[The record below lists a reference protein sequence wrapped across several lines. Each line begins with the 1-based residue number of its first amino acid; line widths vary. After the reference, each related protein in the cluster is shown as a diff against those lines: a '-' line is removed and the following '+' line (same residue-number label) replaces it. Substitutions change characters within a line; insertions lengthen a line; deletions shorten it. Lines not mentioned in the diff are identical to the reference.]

1 MLQDVA
7 AERGVGEQWSVV
19 HFVHAPSSKQSKTHS
34 DTQNLKGVMVGF
46 YKNPGVVI
54 MKRVLSFLLPIAAV
68 TALLFPVMLQ
78 AASLEPIDSAGVQVQ
93 QQQQNGIAYLAGG
106 IGEDEAKAIQQTGG
120 YNLHMTFAVGAQ
132 DEYTADVDVMI
143 EKSPGQTLLALNQT
157 GPLVYVQLPPGKY
170 TVVATRKGETRRDV
184 TDVGAGVPCNL
195 VFHWNDAG

>member
-7 AERGVGEQWSVV
+7 IERCVREQWSVV
-19 HFVHAPSSKQSKTHS
+19 HFVHAPSSKQSKTRP
-34 DTQNLKGVMVGF
+34 DTQNLKEVTVGF

-54 MKRVLSFLLPIAAV
+54 VKRVLSFMLPIAAV
-68 TALLFPVMLQ
+68 AALLFPVILQ

-93 QQQQNGIAYLAGG
+93 QQQQNGVTYLAGG
-106 IGEDEAKAIQQTGG
+106 IGEDEAKAIQQSSG

-132 DEYTADVDVMI
+132 DEYTADVDVTI
-143 EKSPGQTLLALNQT
+143 ETSSGQTVLTLNQT

-170 TVVATRKGETRRDV
+170 TVVATRKGEARHDV
-184 TDVGAGVPCNL
+184 TNVGSGTPRNL